1 MSRDRKAYFDATRRG
16 LVMAVPVLSVLL
28 LGGCGF
34 QPVYARKEAG
44 SAGAVEQ
51 LARIK
56 IRTFDNREGQ
66 ILHNLLLDRFN
77 PYGRPT
83 DPDYVLSGDVSVSST
98 RSGTQL
104 DATTVR
110 GQVTVS
116 STVILGIKGEEN
128 QEFRSQAVASFSVSV
143 SDYATEV
150 AEDGAVERTLRVI
163 ADDLRLQIVTYFE
176 KRRLTHGA

>member
-1 MSRDRKAYFDATRRG
+1 MSRDRKAYFDGTRRD
-16 LVMAVPVLSVLL
+16 LVRGVSAVSLLL

-34 QPVYARKEAG
+34 QPVYARNG
-44 SAGAVEQ
+44 SGSSTAVEE
-51 LARIK
+51 LAQIK
-56 IRTFDNREGQ
+56 IKSFANREGQ

-83 DPDYVLSGDVSVSST
+83 DSKYVLTGEVGVASS
-98 RSGTQL
+98 RGGTQL

-110 GQVTVS
+110 GQITVS
-116 STVILGIKGEEN
+116 SSVVLVIDEEESE
-128 QEFRSQAVASFSVSV
+128 EFKSQAVASFSVSV
-143 SDYATEV
+143 SDYATDV

-163 ADDLRLQIVTYFE
+163 ADDLRLQIVSYLE